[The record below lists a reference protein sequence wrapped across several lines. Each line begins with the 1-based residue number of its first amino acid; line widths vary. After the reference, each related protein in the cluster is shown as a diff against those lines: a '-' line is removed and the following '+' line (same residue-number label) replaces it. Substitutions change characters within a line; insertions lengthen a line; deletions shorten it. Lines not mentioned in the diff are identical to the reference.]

1 MSVRLPFLTLLTS
14 DTSEPFFLLENQ
26 LLTPFAS
33 LAWLLPLVQARA
45 KNKVEFFRNP
55 FERRSAMRDRGLNR
69 IGKSGI
75 TVASAAEKQL
85 VAAAKRGDELAF
97 ESLFKRHQRRIFVL
111 ALRYTQIRE
120 DAEDVVQETFQ
131 KAFVHFHKFEGKS
144 SFSTWATRIAIN
156 QALMLL
162 RRRRAL
168 SEVPIDHPS
177 SDDGATPAMEVPD
190 AGADPEATSMQREEA
205 QILSAAMRRLRPGMR
220 TAVQLKELGELSN
233 RETAGRMGVSVG
245 AVKARLFHA
254 RRKLRETLIP
264 YMRSRRVSRN
274 GIPALANDAGPMSL
288 AHLTCFRN

>member
-14 DTSEPFFLLENQ
+14 DTSEPFVLLENQ

-55 FERRSAMRDRGLNR
+55 FERRSAMRDQGLNR

-168 SEVPIDHPS
+168 REVPIDHPS
-177 SDDGATPAMEVPD
+177 SDDGATPATEVPD

-220 TAVQLKELGELSN
+220 TAVQLKGLGELSN

-254 RRKLRETLIP
+254 RRKLGETLIP
-264 YMRSRRVSRN
+264 YMRSRRASRN